1 MFNDDAISEYLIRT
15 EKDTLHS
22 TGNINMRRKVR
33 FHYKA
38 IINHWS
44 MHTKLFPMTIL
55 LIESICQYHHTVI
68 ISFILT
74 YVKIL
79 YLPMGI
85 YIEGMIKFCPEQ
97 IKED

>member
-1 MFNDDAISEYLIRT
+1 MRRT

-44 MHTKLFPMTIL
+44 IHTKIFPMTIL
-55 LIESICQYHHTVI
+55 LIESICQNHHTVI
-68 ISFILT
+68 IFHSDISKNTLFANGD
-74 YVKIL
+74 L
-79 YLPMGI
+79 YRRN
-85 YIEGMIKFCPEQ
+85 
-97 IKED
+97 D